1 MTEYITK
8 LNQLDLEIDNDI
20 VHNQVNE
27 IKQIDNYIKSKK
39 PLPEAPARLGLLPD
53 QFEDVLMEIGEN
65 KRSSLTTINNL
76 FNNCRQ
82 YLSLEYGIWSVA
94 NLKTARLIK
103 EKFVNMLLN
112 CGKNHVNIKN
122 PIVIT
127 PAIIW
132 FSVKLDARIPKEI

>member
-53 QFEDVLMEIGEN
+53 
-65 KRSSLTTINNL
+65 
-76 FNNCRQ
+76 
-82 YLSLEYGIWSVA
+82 
-94 NLKTARLIK
+94 
-103 EKFVNMLLN
+103 
-112 CGKNHVNIKN
+112 
-122 PIVIT
+122 
-127 PAIIW
+127 
-132 FSVKLDARIPKEI
+132 PKQPNDN